1 MGRGHRRGDRRA
13 RHGRGRHRAPRV
25 SAETPE
31 TEAEATA
38 AAAGTAGAA
47 AAAEPVIDRDYPV
60 TPVPRHARKGFFS
73 LMVVLLGF
81 TIFTPTMLAGAALG
95 EAFGLRELLVVI
107 AVGSLVLG
115 AYVAVLGWIG
125 ARTGLTTVV
134 MARYTLGSR
143 GSKLASILLGGT
155 QIGWYGVVIG
165 TIGELTAQAFGWE
178 SSVARAAIM
187 IAVSALMC
195 ATAVYG
201 YRGMYWVSLISTPL
215 ILILAFWVMFR
226 SLEEVGGW
234 AGLAAIQPGGQ
245 MTLAVA
251 VTTVVG
257 TFVSAGT
264 QAPNWTRFARSGR
277 QAVIACVVGFL
288 IGNGLMIFFG
298 AIGAITFGEG
308 DFVLVLFQLGLIG
321 WGLFLLFGNLWKSNA
336 DAAYS
341 FGVAGA
347 ELFEKPSKTR
357 FVIYGSIIG
366 TILALLGVGDH
377 LPQYLGLLGT
387 FIPPLGGVI
396 IGDYLARWRRT
407 QMPEGEVLPRF
418 NWVNLGVYALSCA
431 LAWGAGQLELGIPP
445 VIGIV
450 AALVLAFAF
459 ARLTPRRG

>member
-1 MGRGHRRGDRRA
+1 M
-13 RHGRGRHRAPRV
+13 
-25 SAETPE
+25 SAAPE
-31 TEAEATA
+31 TET
-38 AAAGTAGAA
+38 
-47 AAAEPVIDRDYPV
+47 VIDRDYPV
-60 TPVPRHARKGFFS
+60 TPVPQHARKGFFS

-95 EAFGLRELLVVI
+95 QSFALNDLLVVI
-107 AVGSLVLG
+107 LLGSAVLG

-178 SSVARAAIM
+178 SFAAKAAVM
-187 IAVSALMC
+187 VVVSALMC

-234 AGLAAIQPGGQ
+234 AGLAAVQPDAS
-245 MTLAVA
+245 MSMPIAVA

-264 QAPNWTRFARSGR
+264 QAPNWTRFGRTGR
-277 QAVIACVVGFL
+277 QAVLACVIGFL

-298 AIGAITFGEG
+298 AVGAITFGEG
-308 DFVLVLFQLGLIG
+308 DFVLVLFNLGLVG

-357 FVIYGSIIG
+357 FVIIGSIIG
-366 TILALLGVGDH
+366 TVLALFGVNEH

-407 QMPEGEVLPRF
+407 QMPEGEALPRA
-418 NWVNLGVYALSCA
+418 NWVNLGVYAISCA
-431 LAWGAGQLELGIPP
+431 LAWFAGEFGIGIPP
-445 VIGIV
+445 IIGVV
-450 AALVLAFAF
+450 AALVLSFAL
-459 ARLTPRRG
+459 ARLSPRRPLAG

>member
-1 MGRGHRRGDRRA
+1 MSAGHTEPDALAAESAAPAAPTAPAVGA
-13 RHGRGRHRAPRV
+13 ASHGAPR
-25 SAETPE
+25 S
-31 TEAEATA
+31 
-38 AAAGTAGAA
+38 AAGNFTV
-47 AAAEPVIDRDYPV
+47 EVVDRDYPV
-60 TPVPRHARKGFFS
+60 TPVPGHARKGFFS
-73 LMVVLLGF
+73 LVVVLLGF

-95 EAFGLRELLVVI
+95 ESFALRDLLLVI
-107 AVGSLVLG
+107 LLGSSVLG

-134 MARYTLGSR
+134 MARYTLGTR

-155 QIGWYGVVIG
+155 QIGWYGVVVG

-178 SSVARAAIM
+178 GFGAQAVVM
-187 IAVSALMC
+187 IVVSALMC

-201 YRGMYWVSLISTPL
+201 YRGMYWVSLVSTPL
-215 ILILAFWVMFR
+215 ILILALWVMFR

-234 AGLAAIQPGGQ
+234 VGLAAVQPDAT
-245 MTLAVA
+245 MPIAVA
-251 VTTVVG
+251 VTAVVG

-264 QAPNWTRFARSGR
+264 QAPNWTRFARTGR
-277 QAVIACVVGFL
+277 QAVLACVIGFL
-288 IGNGLMIFFG
+288 IGNGLMIFLG
-298 AIGAITFGEG
+298 AVGAITFGEG
-308 DFVLVLFQLGLIG
+308 DFVLVLFNLGLVG

-357 FVIYGSIIG
+357 FVIIGSVIG
-366 TILALLGVGDH
+366 TVLALVGVHEH

-407 QMPEGEVLPRF
+407 QMPEGEPLPKA
-418 NWVNLGVYALSCA
+418 NWINLGVYAVACV
-431 LAWGAGQLELGIPP
+431 LAWVAGEFGIGIPP
-445 VIGIV
+445 VIGV
-450 AALVLAFAF
+450 LVALVLSFAL
-459 ARLTPRRG
+459 ARLSPRRIASAE

>member
-1 MGRGHRRGDRRA
+1 MSGERTERIADP
-13 RHGRGRHRAPRV
+13 AP
-25 SAETPE
+25 AT
-31 TEAEATA
+31 AEAH
-38 AAAGTAGAA
+38 
-47 AAAEPVIDRDYPV
+47 AAEAVIDRDYPV
-60 TPVPRHARKGFFS
+60 TPVPLHARKGFFS
-73 LMVVLLGF
+73 LVVVLLGF

-95 EAFGLRELLVVI
+95 QSFALNDLLIVI
-107 AVGSLVLG
+107 LLGSTVLG

-134 MARYTLGSR
+134 MARYTLGTR
-143 GSKLASILLGGT
+143 GAKLASILLGGT

-165 TIGELTAQAFGWE
+165 TIGELTTQAFGWE
-178 SSVARAAIM
+178 SFAAKAAVMIVVSV
-187 IAVSALMC
+187 LMC

-234 AGLAAIQPGGQ
+234 AGLAAVQPDAS
-245 MTLAVA
+245 MPIAVA
-251 VTTVVG
+251 VTAVVG

-264 QAPNWTRFARSGR
+264 QAPNWTRFGRSGR
-277 QAVIACVVGFL
+277 QAVLACIIGFL

-308 DFVLVLFQLGLIG
+308 DFVLVLFNLGLVG

-347 ELFEKPSKTR
+347 ELFSKPSKTR
-357 FVIYGSIIG
+357 FVIIGSIIG
-366 TILALLGVGDH
+366 TVLALFGVNEH

-396 IGDYLARWRRT
+396 IGDYLARWRST
-407 QMPEGEVLPRF
+407 QMPQGEALPRA
-418 NWVNLGVYALSCA
+418 NWVNLGVYAVSCA
-431 LAWGAGQLELGIPP
+431 LAWVAGEFGIGIPP
-445 VIGIV
+445 IIGVV
-450 AALVLAFAF
+450 AALILSVGL
-459 ARLTPRRG
+459 ARLSPRRIG